1 MKTEE
6 FGRPVLISGLIAG
19 ILSSIPV
26 VNFLN
31 VICCLWILV
40 GGVIA
45 VYMLTSSAG
54 RKIEYGEGALI
65 GLLSGLVAAVICTV
79 VNSILTLIGFNMGM
93 VMMQRLAHRFPQFEQ
108 FKDFAVLPRFGVSF
122 VIITL
127 LSSLLFYGAFGALGG
142 VIGTAIYGKKKEA
155 GKAA

>member
-1 MKTEE
+1 VKTEE
-6 FGRPVLISGLIAG
+6 FGKPVLISGLIAG
-19 ILSSIPV
+19 LLSSIPF

-31 VICCLWILV
+31 IICCLWILV

-45 VYMLTSSAG
+45 IYMLSSSAG

-65 GLLSGLVAAVICTV
+65 GLLSGLVAAVVATII
-79 VNSILTLIGFNMGM
+79 NSIFTLIGFNMGV

-108 FKDFAVLPRFGVSF
+108 FKDFAIIPRFGAGF
-122 VIITL
+122 VIMTL

-155 GKAA
+155 VKSA

>member
-1 MKTEE
+1 VKTEE
-6 FGRPVLISGLIAG
+6 FGKPVLISGLIAG
-19 ILSSIPV
+19 ILSSIPF

-31 VICCLWILV
+31 IICCLWILV

-45 VYMLTSSAG
+45 VYMLSSSAG

-79 VNSILTLIGFNMGM
+79 VNSIFALIGFNMGIL
-93 VMMQRLAHRFPQFEQ
+93 MMQRLAHRFPQFEQ
-108 FKDFAVLPRFGVSF
+108 FKHFAVLPRFGVSF
-122 VIITL
+122 VIMTL

-142 VIGTAIYGKKKEA
+142 VIGTAIYGKKKEVE
-155 GKAA
+155 KAA

>member
-31 VICCLWILV
+31 IICCLWILV

-45 VYMLTSSAG
+45 VYMLSSSAG

-79 VNSILTLIGFNMGM
+79 VNSILTIVGFNMGIL
-93 VMMQRLAHRFPQFEQ
+93 MMQRLAHRFPQFEQ
-108 FKDFAVLPRFGVSF
+108 FKDFAVMPSFGAGF
-122 VIITL
+122 VLLTL

-155 GKAA
+155 EKAA